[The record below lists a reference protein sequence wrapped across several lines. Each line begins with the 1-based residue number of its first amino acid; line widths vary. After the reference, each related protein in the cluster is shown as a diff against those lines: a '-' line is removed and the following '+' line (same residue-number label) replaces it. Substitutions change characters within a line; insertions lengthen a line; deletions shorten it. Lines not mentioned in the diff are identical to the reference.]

1 MDTILPKGFVFDSSK
16 VLTPNR
22 MDTNA
27 ENIFIRQ
34 IKTNLSNF
42 GFMNILITICILVI
56 ALLAIWCIIDLHFIP
71 NIIKSLLIFT
81 RWIIVG
87 IFIVGGVLLLY
98 KPRDAFD
105 ENCEFRLQPNSNLI
119 VKQYTK
125 TENTIKGEKS
135 YLDLGDYPKNDHEK
149 KAYPYKVYVK
159 DKIGNKLVY
168 LGKAT
173 NNRVSLDYQSDIS
186 KTFVS
191 YCNYI
196 NIHHLNDKFTK
207 TLKFERDPYLL
218 DTDGLP
224 QYVLK
229 GDGITLK
236 AKPLQAHKYKIY
248 VDKD

>member
-1 MDTILPKGFVFDSSK
+1 METILPKGFVFDSTK
-16 VLTPNR
+16 ALTPNR
-22 MDTNA
+22 MD
-27 ENIFIRQ
+27 IKPLHLFIRQ
-34 IKTNLSNF
+34 YKEVICQL
-42 GFMNILITICILVI
+42 LIILVI
-56 ALLAIWCIIDLHFIP
+56 
-71 NIIKSLLIFT
+71 LLIVSFCWVSMRKHLSDGIKVAIAGADILIGSAILLMFVGLNFT
-81 RWIIVG
+81 SDHTFG
-87 IFIVGGVLLLY
+87 
-98 KPRDAFD
+98 K
-105 ENCEFRLQPNSNLI
+105 NCEFHLTQNSNLI

-125 TENTIKGEKS
+125 TENTIKGKES
-135 YLDLGDYPKNDHEK
+135 YLDFGDYPKNDHEK

-168 LGKAT
+168 LGKVK
-173 NNRVSLDYQSDIS
+173 NNRVSLDYKSDVS

-207 TLKFERDPYLL
+207 TLKFERDPHLL
-218 DTDGLP
+218 DVDGLP